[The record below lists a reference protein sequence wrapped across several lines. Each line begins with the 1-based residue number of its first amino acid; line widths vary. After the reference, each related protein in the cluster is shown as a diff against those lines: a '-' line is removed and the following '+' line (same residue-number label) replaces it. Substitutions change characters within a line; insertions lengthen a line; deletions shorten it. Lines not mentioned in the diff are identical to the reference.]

1 MNNTINVTSED
12 TNAHDEAQIRGTIHA
27 RANAIRNKYVQGV
40 LPNFTKD
47 SVGYF
52 LETPLQQSPL
62 KEDLAGWFATWRGPI
77 GYEIGDLEITA
88 GDDVAYCHSLSRLT
102 GARTDGENTDI
113 WFRETLCFR
122 KINGQWLITHLHE
135 SVPMYMDGSLKA
147 AIDLKP

>member
-1 MNNTINVTSED
+1 MATENTKSR
-12 TNAHDEAQIRGTIHA
+12 DEAQIRGTINA
-27 RANAIRNKYVQGV
+27 RVNAIRNKNVQAV
-40 LPNFTKD
+40 LSSFTKD

-52 LETPLQQSPL
+52 IETPLQQSPF

-77 GYEIGDLEITA
+77 GYEIGDLKITVR
-88 GDDVAYCHSLSRLT
+88 DDVAFCYSLSRWT
-102 GARTDGENTDI
+102 GPRTDGDDTDI

-122 KINGQWLITHLHE
+122 KINGQWLITHIHE

>member
-1 MNNTINVTSED
+1 MTTTITK
-12 TNAHDEAQIRGTIHA
+12 TQDEVLIRRTIDA
-27 RANAIRNKYVQGV
+27 RANAIRSKNVQGV

-62 KEDLAGWFATWRGPI
+62 KEDLASWFATWSGSI
-77 GYEIGDLEITA
+77 GYEIGDLTIA
-88 GDDVAYCHSLSRLT
+88 VSDDVAYCHSLNRLT
-102 GARTDGENTDI
+102 GSRTDGSNTDI
-113 WFRETLCFR
+113 WFRETLCLQ
-122 KINGQWLITHLHE
+122 KIDDRWLIAHIHE